1 MASFMMAMNI
11 NQETKKEHPDV
22 THQVDLSLEVF
33 REYQLDVKGVF
44 ATLGRYDYLVL
55 FEAFDQAEA
64 FKVATAIND
73 KRVLRTE
80 TWPLIPYADFSEL
93 VG

>member
-1 MASFMMAMNI
+1 MAMFMMAMNI

-22 THQVDLSLEVF
+22 THQVDLSLDVF
-33 REYQLDVKGVF
+33 REYQLEVKGVY

-64 FKVATAIND
+64 FRVATAIND

-80 TWPLIPYADFSEL
+80 TWPLIPYSDFSQL